1 MEELYNKFACLSW
14 LLIEEK
20 ELNKIISVLNMKLIT
35 NKIIW
40 GKSMD
45 VSTESQ
51 PLSTSNIA
59 LYEIARIITSPII
72 NGYVI
77 IEGKAINYLRESIL
91 SSVSQIYKFNID
103 IWIPIMSFSYY
114 SQGKKIR
121 ECEYTLKEY
130 ELITD
135 EKGNKMNFEYQ
146 QIELPHWEYGYDDFF
161 YPLSIMQYLGVS
173 VNDIENS
180 FNMNCSVYEIE
191 NINQTI
197 NLPIDLL
204 I

>member
-1 MEELYNKFACLSW
+1 
-14 LLIEEK
+14 
-20 ELNKIISVLNMKLIT
+20 MKLIT

-72 NGYVI
+72 NGYVL

-103 IWIPIMSFSYY
+103 IWIPIMSFHT
-114 SQGKKIR
+114 IH
-121 ECEYTLKEY
+121 KE
-130 ELITD
+130 
-135 EKGNKMNFEYQ
+135 KNKRM
-146 QIELPHWEYGYDDFF
+146 
-161 YPLSIMQYLGVS
+161 
-173 VNDIENS
+173 
-180 FNMNCSVYEIE
+180 
-191 NINQTI
+191 
-197 NLPIDLL
+197 
-204 I
+204 

>member
-72 NGYVI
+72 NGYVL

-103 IWIPIMSFSYY
+103 IWIPIMSFHT
-114 SQGKKIR
+114 IH
-121 ECEYTLKEY
+121 KE
-130 ELITD
+130 
-135 EKGNKMNFEYQ
+135 KNKRM
-146 QIELPHWEYGYDDFF
+146 
-161 YPLSIMQYLGVS
+161 
-173 VNDIENS
+173 
-180 FNMNCSVYEIE
+180 
-191 NINQTI
+191 
-197 NLPIDLL
+197 
-204 I
+204 